1 MHPAYPTPHQEEY
14 THTSHLIKTFIN
26 KSISEQGIRGQFVPN
41 STQRRHRSTASHK
54 YLISCLC
61 ISITTWAITTLKQPR
76 PLLDRGNSHK
86 HFYKRPKG
94 SSPSLHTMS
103 PGSASWAPL
112 PSQNV
117 TNILTA
123 SLYVPSYWNHSR
135 QEMGSLSFFTVF
147 LLLRSYPLLGSH
159 F

>member
-1 MHPAYPTPHQEEY
+1 MIRYKPGNPMHPAYPTPHQEEY

-86 HFYKRPKG
+86 HFYKRPKRFFTITPHHEPWFCLL
-94 SSPSLHTMS
+94 STSPISKCDKYSH
-103 PGSASWAPL
+103 
-112 PSQNV
+112 
-117 TNILTA
+117 
-123 SLYVPSYWNHSR
+123 
-135 QEMGSLSFFTVF
+135 SLSIRAQLLEPFPTGNGFPVLLHCFPFT
-147 LLLRSYPLLGSH
+147 
-159 F
+159 